1 MSENLD
7 PIVTTGTFGTWI
19 TRTNEIITELQTTVQ
34 LGGSATNASGN
45 LYINGDITGTGDLN
59 IDTINRLDPGLSA
72 ITFDAGL
79 TADGDITTTGVLVL
93 GSGSAGSPSSIQ
105 LRDGTTNTWSIAT
118 TTSHD
123 EIDIKKGSKYLRIDA
138 DNSEI
143 TGSGL
148 TISSTIL
155 PDSGSISEGTNQY
168 FTDARAVTAVANAI
182 KSGSDLTYNAEGN
195 GKFDIAVPDVPVYR
209 GTTNE
214 VEVSADPDNTGD
226 FIISLA
232 QGLSTT
238 DDVQFG
244 DITVNDV
251 IFNESKSGTG
261 ANQGYV
267 LIRGNTGSGTS
278 PEIEFR
284 VKASGANQTEK
295 VAMTV
300 ASSGHITMENDF
312 YVADTSYFGGDV
324 KVRDGANTTIE
335 FDASAGSIVAE
346 GDITAFGSASERHLK
361 ENIEVIP
368 SALDK
373 VSALN
378 GYTFNYIGSD
388 ERLSGVIVD
397 EIEQVLPEVVYSVT
411 NRADDQVTK
420 AVRYGNIVPLLIEA
434 IKELQAQVEELK
446 EKR

>member
-45 LYINGDITGTGDLN
+45 LYINGDISSSANLN
-59 IDTINRLDPGLSA
+59 VDVINKLDSGLSA

-105 LRDGTTNTWSIAT
+105 LRDGTTNTWSIET
-118 TTSHD
+118 TTSHN
-123 EIDIKKGSKYLRIDA
+123 EIDIKKGSKYLRIDTG
-138 DNSEI
+138 NSEI
-143 TGSGL
+143 TGNGL

-155 PDSGSISEGTNQY
+155 PDSGSISEGTNKY
-168 FTDARAVTAVANAI
+168 FTDSRAVTAIANAI
-182 KSGSDLTYNAEGN
+182 KDGSDLTYDAEGN

-209 GTTNE
+209 GTANE
-214 VEVSADPDNTGD
+214 VDVDADPNNVGD
-226 FIISLA
+226 YIISLA
-232 QGLSTT
+232 QGLTTT

-244 DITVNDV
+244 DVTAND
-251 IFNESKSGTG
+251 IILNESKTGTNGVAYIKGANSGSSPQIQLWSKLDGETALKALTIAGTG
-261 ANQGYV
+261 HTTVENNLYV
-267 LIRGNTGSGTS
+267 SG
-278 PEIEFR
+278 
-284 VKASGANQTEK
+284 K
-295 VAMTV
+295 
-300 ASSGHITMENDF
+300 
-312 YVADTSYFGGDV
+312 SYLGDDV
-324 KVRDGANTTIE
+324 SVRDGANTTIS

-368 SALDK
+368 NALEK
-373 VSALN
+373 VSAIT
-378 GYTFNYIGSD
+378 GYTFNYLGNE

-397 EIEQVLPEVVYSVT
+397 EIEPVLPEVVYTANKQS
-411 NRADDQVTK
+411 RTK

>member
-45 LYINGDITGTGDLN
+45 LYINGDISSSANLN
-59 IDTINRLDPGLSA
+59 VDVINKLDSGLSA

-105 LRDGTTNTWSIAT
+105 LRDGTTNTWSIET
-118 TTSHD
+118 TTSHN
-123 EIDIKKGSKYLRIDA
+123 EIDIKKGSKYLRIDT

-143 TGSGL
+143 TGNGL

-155 PDSGSISEGTNQY
+155 PDSGSISEGTNKY
-168 FTDARAVTAVANAI
+168 FTDSRAVTAIANAI
-182 KSGSDLTYNAEGN
+182 KSGSDLTYDAEGN

-209 GTTNE
+209 GKTNE
-214 VEVSADPDNTGD
+214 VSIDADPDNEGD

-232 QGLSTT
+232 QGLTTT

-244 DITVNDV
+244 DVTAND
-251 IFNESKSGTG
+251 IILNESKTGTNGVAYIKG
-261 ANQGYV
+261 ANSGSSPQIQFWSKLDGQNAKKV
-267 LIRGNTGSGTS
+267 LTIAGSGHT
-278 PEIEFR
+278 
-284 VKASGANQTEK
+284 
-295 VAMTV
+295 TV
-300 ASSGHITMENDF
+300 ENNL
-312 YVADTSYFGGDV
+312 YVADQSYFGDDIS
-324 KVRDGANTTIE
+324 VRDGANTTIS
-335 FDASAGSIVAE
+335 FDASAGSIIAE

-368 SALDK
+368 NALEK
-373 VSALN
+373 VSAIT
-378 GYTFNYIGSD
+378 GYTFNYLGNE

-397 EIEQVLPEVVYSVT
+397 EIEPVLPEVVYT
-411 NRADDQVTK
+411 ANKQTRTK

>member
-45 LYINGDITGTGDLN
+45 LYINGDISSSGDLN
-59 IDTINRLDPGLSA
+59 VDVINKLDSGLSA

-105 LRDGTTNTWSIAT
+105 LRDGTTNTWSIET
-118 TTSHD
+118 TTSHN
-123 EIDIKKGSKYLRIDA
+123 EIDIKKGSKYLRIDT

-143 TGSGL
+143 TGNGL

-155 PDSGSISEGTNQY
+155 PDSGSISEGTNKY
-168 FTDARAVTAVANAI
+168 FTDSRAVTAIANAI
-182 KSGSDLTYNAEGN
+182 KSGSDLTYDAEGN

-209 GTTNE
+209 GKTNE
-214 VEVSADPDNTGD
+214 VSVDADPDNEGD

-244 DITVNDV
+244 DVTAND
-251 IFNESKSGTG
+251 IILNESKTGTNGVAYIKG
-261 ANQGYV
+261 ANSGSSPQIQFWSKLDGQNAKKV
-267 LIRGNTGSGTS
+267 LTIAGSGHT
-278 PEIEFR
+278 
-284 VKASGANQTEK
+284 
-295 VAMTV
+295 TV
-300 ASSGHITMENDF
+300 ENNL
-312 YVADTSYFGGDV
+312 YVADQSYFGDDIS
-324 KVRDGANTTIE
+324 VRDGANTTIS
-335 FDASAGSIVAE
+335 FDASAGSIIAE

-368 SALDK
+368 NALEK
-373 VSALN
+373 VSAIT
-378 GYTFNYIGSD
+378 GYTFNYLGNE

-397 EIEQVLPEVVYSVT
+397 EIEPVLPEVVYT
-411 NRADDQVTK
+411 ANKQTRTK

>member
-45 LYINGDITGTGDLN
+45 LYINGDISSSANLN
-59 IDTINRLDPGLSA
+59 VDVINKLDSGLSA

-93 GSGSAGSPSSIQ
+93 GSGSTGSPSSIQ
-105 LRDGTTNTWSIAT
+105 LRDGTTNTWSIET
-118 TTSHD
+118 TTSHN
-123 EIDIKKGSKYLRIDA
+123 EIDIKKGSKYLRIDTG
-138 DNSEI
+138 NSEI
-143 TGSGL
+143 TGNGL

-155 PDSGSISEGTNQY
+155 PDSGSISEGTNKY
-168 FTDARAVTAVANAI
+168 FTDSRAVTAIANAI
-182 KSGSDLTYNAEGN
+182 KDGSDLTYDAEGN

-209 GTTNE
+209 GTANE
-214 VEVSADPDNTGD
+214 VDVDADPNNVGD
-226 FIISLA
+226 YIISLA
-232 QGLSTT
+232 QGLTTT

-244 DITVNDV
+244 DVTAND
-251 IFNESKSGTG
+251 IILNESKTGTNGVAYIKGANSGSSPQIQLWSKLDGLPAKKALTIAGTG
-261 ANQGYV
+261 HTTVEKNLYV
-267 LIRGNTGSGTS
+267 SGQSYLGDDVSIR
-278 PEIEFR
+278 E
-284 VKASGANQTEK
+284 
-295 VAMTV
+295 
-300 ASSGHITMENDF
+300 
-312 YVADTSYFGGDV
+312 
-324 KVRDGANTTIE
+324 GANTTIS

-368 SALDK
+368 NALEK
-373 VSALN
+373 VSAIT
-378 GYTFNYIGSD
+378 GYTFNYLGNE

-397 EIEQVLPEVVYSVT
+397 EIEPVLPEVVYTANKQS
-411 NRADDQVTK
+411 RTK

>member
-45 LYINGDITGTGDLN
+45 LYINGDISSSANLN
-59 IDTINRLDPGLSA
+59 VDVINKLDSGLSA
-72 ITFDAGL
+72 ITFDTGL

-105 LRDGTTNTWSIAT
+105 LRDGTTNTWSIET
-118 TTSHD
+118 TTSHA
-123 EIDIKKGSKYLRIDA
+123 ELDIKKGTKYLRIDTG
-138 DNSEI
+138 NSEI
-143 TGSGL
+143 TGNGL

-155 PDSGSISEGTNQY
+155 PDSGSISEGTNKY
-168 FTDARAVTAVANAI
+168 FTDARAVTAIAAAI
-182 KSGSDLTYNAEGN
+182 KTGSDLTYDADGN

-209 GTTNE
+209 GTANE
-214 VEVSADPDNTGD
+214 VDVTADSENTGD

-244 DITVNDV
+244 DVTAND
-251 IFNESKSGTG
+251 IILQDSKFGTNG
-261 ANQGYV
+261 VAY
-267 LIRGNTGSGTS
+267 IKGS
-278 PEIEFR
+278 
-284 VKASGANQTEK
+284 ASGSSPQIQLWAKPDGAAAKKALTI
-295 VAMTV
+295 A
-300 ASSGHITMENDF
+300 ASGHTTVENNL
-312 YVADTSYFGGDV
+312 YVSDDTYVGDV
-324 KVRDGANTTIE
+324 KVRDGSNTTIS
-335 FDASAGSIVAE
+335 FTASSGSIIAE
-346 GDITAFGSASERHLK
+346 GDITAFGDASERHLK

-368 SALDK
+368 NALEK
-373 VSALN
+373 VSAIT
-378 GYTFNYIGSD
+378 GYTFNYIGNE

-397 EIEQVLPEVVYSVT
+397 EIEPVLPEVVYTANKQS
-411 NRADDQVTK
+411 RTK

>member
-45 LYINGDITGTGDLN
+45 LYINGDISSSANLN
-59 IDTINRLDPGLSA
+59 VDVINKLDSGLSA
-72 ITFDAGL
+72 ITFDTGL

-105 LRDGTTNTWSIAT
+105 LRDGTTNTWSIET
-118 TTSHD
+118 TTSHA
-123 EIDIKKGSKYLRIDA
+123 ELDIKKGTKYLRIDTG
-138 DNSEI
+138 NSEI
-143 TGSGL
+143 TGNGL

-155 PDSGSISEGTNQY
+155 PDSGSISEGTNKY
-168 FTDARAVTAVANAI
+168 FTDARAVSAIAGAI
-182 KSGSDLTYNAEGN
+182 KTGSDLTYDADGN

-209 GTTNE
+209 GTANE
-214 VEVSADPDNTGD
+214 VDVTADSENTGD

-244 DITVNDV
+244 DVTAND
-251 IFNESKSGTG
+251 IILEDSKFGTNG
-261 ANQGYV
+261 VAY
-267 LIRGNTGSGTS
+267 IKGS
-278 PEIEFR
+278 
-284 VKASGANQTEK
+284 ASGSSPQIQLWAKPDNAAAKKALTI
-295 VAMTV
+295 A
-300 ASSGHITMENDF
+300 ASGHTTVENNL
-312 YVADTSYFGGDV
+312 YVADDTYVSDV
-324 KVRDGANTTIE
+324 KVRDGSNTTIS
-335 FDASAGSIVAE
+335 FTASSGSIIAE
-346 GDITAFGSASERHLK
+346 GDITAFGDASERHLK

-368 SALDK
+368 NALEK
-373 VSALN
+373 VSAIT
-378 GYTFNYIGSD
+378 GYTFNYIGNE

-397 EIEQVLPEVVYSVT
+397 EIEPVLPEVVYTANKQS
-411 NRADDQVTK
+411 RTK

>member
-45 LYINGDITGTGDLN
+45 LYINGDITSSANLN
-59 IDTINRLDPGLSA
+59 VDVINKLDSGLSA

-105 LRDGTTNTWSIAT
+105 LRDGTTNTWSIET

-123 EIDIKKGSKYLRIDA
+123 EIDIKKGSKYLRIDTG
-138 DNSEI
+138 NSEI
-143 TGSGL
+143 TGNGL

-155 PDSGSISEGTNQY
+155 PDSGSISEGTNKY
-168 FTDARAVTAVANAI
+168 FTDARAVSAISNAI

-214 VEVSADPDNTGD
+214 VDVSSDPDNTGD

-251 IFNESKSGTG
+251 VFNESKSGTG
-261 ANQGYV
+261 ASEGYV
-267 LIRGNTGSGTS
+267 LIRGNTGSGTN

-284 VKASGANQTEK
+284 VRASGANQTEK
-295 VAMTV
+295 IAMTV
-300 ASSGHITMENDF
+300 ASSGHITMENDL
-312 YVADTSYFGGDV
+312 YVVDDSYFGGDV
-324 KVRDGANTTIE
+324 KVRDGSNTTIA

-368 SALDK
+368 NALEK
-373 VSALN
+373 VSAIT
-378 GYTFNYIGSD
+378 GYTFNYIGNE
-388 ERLSGVIVD
+388 ERMSGVIVD
-397 EIEQVLPEVVYSVT
+397 EIEPVLPEVVYT
-411 NRADDQVTK
+411 ANKQVRTK
-420 AVRYGNIVPLLIEA
+420 AVRYANIVPLLIEA